1 MEQEKIGKF
10 IAECRK
16 KQNLTQ
22 VQLGEKVGV
31 TDKAVS
37 KWESGLRLPDIAILN
52 DLSNVLNIT
61 TTELLNGKK
70 FQQNIQN
77 IPITESQYY
86 KIINKELL
94 LFLNDHYNNCSIYL
108 IQSKNRNYLI
118 EGLIINSKDT
128 DFININFIQNNFND
142 DMKNDLVYS
151 YEYSFS
157 IENDMIYKTGNILL
171 YEYHKEDLATPF
183 NKILQEIKIYIIRN
197 NNKNNNN
204 NNSNN
209 ASNKNL
215 ILQIKYINQDFEQKD
230 IKIFLSLDKI
240 FANNKVII

>member
-52 DLSNVLNIT
+52 DLSNILNIT

-86 KIINKELL
+86 KIINKEL
-94 LFLNDHYNNCSIYL
+94 
-108 IQSKNRNYLI
+108 
-118 EGLIINSKDT
+118 
-128 DFININFIQNNFND
+128 
-142 DMKNDLVYS
+142 
-151 YEYSFS
+151 
-157 IENDMIYKTGNILL
+157 
-171 YEYHKEDLATPF
+171 
-183 NKILQEIKIYIIRN
+183 
-197 NNKNNNN
+197 
-204 NNSNN
+204 
-209 ASNKNL
+209 
-215 ILQIKYINQDFEQKD
+215 
-230 IKIFLSLDKI
+230 
-240 FANNKVII
+240 